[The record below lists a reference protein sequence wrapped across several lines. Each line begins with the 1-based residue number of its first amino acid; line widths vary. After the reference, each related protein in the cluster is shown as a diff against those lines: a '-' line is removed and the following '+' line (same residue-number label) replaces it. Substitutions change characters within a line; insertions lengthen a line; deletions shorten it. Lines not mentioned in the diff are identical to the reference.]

1 MAEISYVNPRQARN
15 DPASEFNNPQEIV
28 ESKGLTRGQ
37 KLEALKR
44 WLFDVERRLASDAEG
59 MVQPDRPD
67 QPTGDV
73 KLIEE
78 IKAAQEQL
86 AGEPQSSA

>member
-1 MAEISYVNPRQARN
+1 MAEISYVNPQQARN
-15 DPASEFNNPQEIV
+15 DPAAEFNSPQEIV

-44 WLFDVERRLASDAEG
+44 WRFDVERRLASDSEG
-59 MVQPDRPD
+59 MAQPGYSSADVQ
-67 QPTGDV
+67 
-73 KLIEE
+73 LIEE

-86 AGEPQSSA
+86 AGEPQSAA

>member
-1 MAEISYVNPRQARN
+1 MAEISYVNPQQARN

-28 ESKGLTRGQ
+28 ASKGLTRGQ

-59 MVQPDRPD
+59 MAQPHFSNAD
-67 QPTGDV
+67 T

-86 AGEPQSSA
+86 AREPQGAA

>member
-1 MAEISYVNPRQARN
+1 MAEISYVNPSQARN

-44 WLFDVERRLASDAEG
+44 WLFDVERRLASASEG
-59 MVQPDRPD
+59 MAQPSYS
-67 QPTGDV
+67 TADV
-73 KLIEE
+73 KLVEE
-78 IKAAQEQL
+78 IKAAQEWL
-86 AGEPQSSA
+86 AGEPQSAA

>member
-1 MAEISYVNPRQARN
+1 MSEISYVNPRQARN

-28 ESKGLTRGQ
+28 DSKGLTRGQ

-44 WLFDVERRLASDAEG
+44 WLFDAERRLASDAEG
-59 MVQPDRPD
+59 MVQPGHA
-67 QPTGDV
+67 TGDV

-86 AGEPQSSA
+86 AGEPQGAA

>member
-44 WLFDVERRLASDAEG
+44 WLFDVERRLASGAEG
-59 MVQPDRPD
+59 MVQPGYS
-67 QPTGDV
+67 TADV
-73 KLIEE
+73 KLVEE

-86 AGEPQSSA
+86 AGDPQGAA

>member
-1 MAEISYVNPRQARN
+1 MAEISTVNPGQARN
-15 DPASEFNNPQEIV
+15 DPASEFDHPQEIV

-59 MVQPDRPD
+59 MGPPRQGTADL
-67 QPTGDV
+67 
-73 KLIEE
+73 KLVEQ
-78 IKAAQEQL
+78 IKAAQQEL
-86 AGEPQSSA
+86 SAEPQGSA

>member
-1 MAEISYVNPRQARN
+1 MAEISYVNPQQARN
-15 DPASEFNNPQEIV
+15 DPASEFNTPQEIV

-59 MVQPDRPD
+59 MGQPASASA
-67 QPTGDV
+67 DV
-73 KLIEE
+73 KLVEQ

-86 AGEPQSSA
+86 AGEPQSAA

>member
-1 MAEISYVNPRQARN
+1 MSEISYVNPGKARN
-15 DPASEFNNPQEIV
+15 DPASEFDHPQEIV
-28 ESKGLTRGQ
+28 DLKGLTRGQ

-44 WLFDVERRLASDAEG
+44 WLFDAERRLASDAEG
-59 MVQPDRPD
+59 MVQPGHS
-67 QPTGDV
+67 TADV

-86 AGEPQSSA
+86 SGEPQGAA

>member
-44 WLFDVERRLASDAEG
+44 WLFDVERRLASDDEG
-59 MVQPDRPD
+59 MVQPGHSTADL
-67 QPTGDV
+67 
-73 KLIEE
+73 KLVEE
-78 IKAAQEQL
+78 IKAAQELL
-86 AGEPQSSA
+86 AGEPQGAA

>member
-1 MAEISYVNPRQARN
+1 MAEISYVNSGQARN
-15 DPASEFNNPQEIV
+15 DPASEFDHPQEIV

-59 MVQPDRPD
+59 MGEPRQAA
-67 QPTGDV
+67 GDLELV
-73 KLIEE
+73 EQ
-78 IKAAQEQL
+78 IKDAQQAL
-86 AGEPQSSA
+86 NGEPQGAA

>member
-1 MAEISYVNPRQARN
+1 MAEISYVNPQQARN
-15 DPASEFNNPQEIV
+15 DAAAEFNNPQEIV

-59 MVQPDRPD
+59 MVQPGHS
-67 QPTGDV
+67 TADV
-73 KLIEE
+73 QLVEE
-78 IKAAQEQL
+78 IKSAQEQL
-86 AGEPQSSA
+86 AGEPQGAA

>member
-1 MAEISYVNPRQARN
+1 MAEISYINPKQARN

-44 WLFDVERRLASDAEG
+44 WLFDVERRLASDDEG
-59 MVQPDRPD
+59 MAQPGYSTTDL
-67 QPTGDV
+67 
-73 KLIEE
+73 KLVEE
-78 IKAAQEQL
+78 IKAAQDRL
-86 AGEPQSSA
+86 AGEPQGAS

>member
-1 MAEISYVNPRQARN
+1 MAEISYVNPQQARN
-15 DPASEFNNPQEIV
+15 DPASEFNAPHEIV

-59 MVQPDRPD
+59 MGQP
-67 QPTGDV
+67 GSASADV
-73 KLIEE
+73 KLVEQ
-78 IKAAQEQL
+78 IKAAQEKL
-86 AGEPQSSA
+86 AGEPQNAA

>member
-1 MAEISYVNPRQARN
+1 MAEISYVNPQQARN
-15 DPASEFNNPQEIV
+15 DPAAEFNNPQEIV

-59 MVQPDRPD
+59 MA
-67 QPTGDV
+67 
-73 KLIEE
+73 E

-86 AGEPQSSA
+86 AGQPQGAA

>member
-1 MAEISYVNPRQARN
+1 MAEISTVNPGQARN
-15 DPASEFNNPQEIV
+15 DPASEFDHPQEIV

-59 MVQPDRPD
+59 MGPPRQGADDLQLVEQ
-67 QPTGDV
+67 
-73 KLIEE
+73 
-78 IKAAQEQL
+78 IKAAQQEL
-86 AGEPQSSA
+86 SAEPQGSA